1 MKKQKQKTKNK
12 KKNKEKRKTKG
23 KKKKAKV
30 IFYISFL
37 RYSPFQGS
45 SVKIFLT
52 QNKFSFLY
60 GTLSSVYGRRNQNLE
75 ASSETSFVTV

>member
-1 MKKQKQKTKNK
+1 MKEQKKKKKKKTKK
-12 KKNKEKRKTKG
+12 KTKG
-23 KKKKAKV
+23 KKKKTKV

-60 GTLSSVYGRRNQNLE
+60 GTLSCLYGRRNQDLE

>member
-1 MKKQKQKTKNK
+1 MKEQKQKTK
-12 KKNKEKRKTKG
+12 KNKQKKKTKG
-23 KKKKAKV
+23 KKKKTKV

-60 GTLSSVYGRRNQNLE
+60 GTLSCLYGRRNQDLE